1 MPGRATS
8 GEARAGHRTGS
19 TVVGVDDD
27 LLARLAAV
35 RDRVTR
41 AALDA
46 GRAPDEVRLLL
57 ATKTQPADTIRAAVQ
72 AHRVLAPGAPLL
84 LGENRVA
91 ELVAKAPALAD
102 LGVPY
107 HLIGPL
113 QSNKMA
119 AALRCADGID
129 SVDSQR
135 LAERLAARCA
145 EAGRTLDVMVQVNV
159 SGEATKH
166 GVTPDDAGAFAAE
179 VAAMDGLHL
188 VGFQTIGAL
197 HPDPGVVRA
206 GYATLRS
213 IRDEAV
219 ASGGAAT
226 VQAVELSMG
235 MSGDLELAICEGATI
250 VRIGTAVF
258 GPR

>member
-188 VGFQTIGAL
+188 
-197 HPDPGVVRA
+197 
-206 GYATLRS
+206 
-213 IRDEAV
+213 
-219 ASGGAAT
+219 GGAAT